1 MTMKNIPKTYEKLMK
16 IGEGAYGAVYKAKDN
31 TTNTL
36 VALKIT
42 KFDSEDEGIPST
54 ALREISILKTLSHPN
69 IVK

>member
-1 MTMKNIPKTYEKLMK
+1 MKNTSKNYEKLMK
-16 IGEGAYGAVYKAKDN
+16 IGEGAYGAVYKARDT
-31 TTNTL
+31 TTNSP

-42 KFDSEDEGIPST
+42 KFDTEDEGVPST